1 MSLQW
6 KSFCLPQFVAF
17 SGNYDEAEYS
27 AEVLNDSEGSG
38 FSRLP
43 YHPSY
48 AVLLGDG
55 RTDRQTDI
63 HSYAVELEGVKTS
76 RVRDREG

>member
-1 MSLQW
+1 MIAREVA
-6 KSFCLPQFVAF
+6 LPH
-17 SGNYDEAEYS
+17 
-27 AEVLNDSEGSG
+27 
-38 FSRLP
+38 LP

-48 AVLLGDG
+48 AAQMGDG

-63 HSYAVELEGVKTS
+63 RSYLVELDGVKTS